1 VKHFDIISR
10 PLTNLLKKHTAFVWT
25 TEHSVAFETLKHALI
40 AAPVLDLSNF
50 AKPFIVETDAS
61 DGGIGAVLMQEGHP
75 LAFLSKSL
83 GPKSRGLSTYEKKI
97 WPYCWLCNIGA
108 PISNRLSSVFT
119 PTIKVCPSSMSN
131 GCTQCG
137 SIKYSL
143 NS

>member
-1 VKHFDIISR
+1 LGLAGYYRKFVKHFDIISR

-61 DGGIGAVLMQEGHP
+61 DGGIGAVLMQEGHS

-83 GPKSRGLSTYEKKI
+83 GPKSRGLSTYEKEYMAILLAVQHWRSCLQQAEFYIYTNHK
-97 WPYCWLCNIGA
+97 
-108 PISNRLSSVFT
+108 S
-119 PTIKVCPSSMSN
+119 PS
-131 GCTQCG
+131 
-137 SIKYSL
+137 
-143 NS
+143 